1 MLGTADFT
9 ATSGTSVVLAAG
21 ATAGDLIRTESFFV
35 SSVLNAI
42 PAVANAVTTSYIN
55 DGAVTKAKMAASGAW
70 APAGTVLQVVNV
82 TYGSATSTGST
93 SRSDTGLS
101 ASITPSSSSNK
112 ILVFVNMAGCSKN
125 SGTSTGPYMAFWLMR
140 NSTDI
145 IKFEGEVGYTGN
157 TNANST
163 GACSTTY
170 LDSPATTSST
180 TYKVQ
185 FNNSAASGGTVA
197 FNSSS
202 SVSTITLMEIAV

>member
-1 MLGTADFT
+1 MSAIKLSTPSSGSISLSPADTASNLT
-9 ATSGTSVVLAAG
+9 ITVPAVSGTML
-21 ATAGDLIRTESFFV
+21 TNKT
-35 SSVLNAI
+35 
-42 PAVANAVTTSYIN
+42 
-55 DGAVTKAKMAASGAW
+55 
-70 APAGTVLQVVNV
+70 AGTVLQVVNV

-101 ASITPSSSSNK
+101 ASITPSSSSSK

-163 GACSTTY
+163 GACSTAY

-185 FNNSAASGGTVA
+185 FNNGAATGGTVA

-202 SVSTITLMEIAV
+202 SVSTITLMEIAA